1 MTIRQQRY
9 TAVWLYTIFALIIP
23 VMLVLEKFDFFSNPS
38 GKQFGMGAIIILC
51 LVAFYFRHHISQWV
65 EEMQDC
71 MLKYIAKAIKELM
84 PLLIVYAV
92 FAFLSIQFVNI
103 SFILKWS
110 CVSNI
115 IAIIIRVWH
124 LKCLSEIKKEESK
137 GE

>member
-1 MTIRQQRY
+1 MPELTNEQFK
-9 TAVWLYTIFALIIP
+9 TLLNEVLKNAIP
-23 VMLVLEKFDFFSNPS
+23 LSLNVN
-38 GKQFGMGAIIILC
+38 KQT
-51 LVAFYFRHHISQWV
+51 
-65 EEMQDC
+65 EE
-71 MLKYIAKAIKELM
+71 KAIKELM

-124 LKCLSEIKKEESK
+124 LRCLAEIKKESK